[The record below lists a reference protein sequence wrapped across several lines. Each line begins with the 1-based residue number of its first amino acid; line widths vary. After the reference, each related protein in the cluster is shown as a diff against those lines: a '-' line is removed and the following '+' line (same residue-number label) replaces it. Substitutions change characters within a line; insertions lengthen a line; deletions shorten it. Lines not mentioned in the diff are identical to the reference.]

1 MSRTFEIRFQGY
13 GCKWIDEGGL
23 WCNIIAYNENTFSVY
38 ELFEKDEVCI
48 IEEVVLE
55 EVEDEVGSIEFIEY
69 ADGEDYRLGKLVPA
83 DATLFIRDVKE
94 DFSLKKLHIV
104 NFSYNNFHFINISSY
119 NGGKTRFNVVLD
131 KVALNWN
138 EICNKILQ

>member
-1 MSRTFEIRFQGY
+1 M
-13 GCKWIDEGGL
+13 
-23 WCNIIAYNENTFSVY
+23 
-38 ELFEKDEVCI
+38 
-48 IEEVVLE
+48 EEVVLE